1 MKNVY
6 ILKTNSESQDFQ
18 KKLNKFLS
26 KYCKD
31 NDSNAAVFELN
42 ESGKQKAEEIISA

>member
-1 MKNVY
+1 LNNVF
-6 ILKTNSESQDFQ
+6 ILKINSDSQDFQ
-18 KKLNKFLS
+18 KQLNKFLA

-42 ESGKQKAEEIISA
+42 ESGKQRAEEIISV